1 MVPKRTKKPKNT
13 DYCTLQLVRGLM
25 VPPTFLLKLEKLGAN
40 SGAYLKATLV
50 IGKATHAT
58 DSELYLPP
66 DEK

>member
-1 MVPKRTKKPKNT
+1 
-13 DYCTLQLVRGLM
+13 M

-40 SGAYLKATLV
+40 SEAYLKATLV

-66 DEK
+66 HEK